1 MLVEGSDYDLLY
13 TAEGDDYKSVGNHFI
28 EVRFKGYYSGEVFT
42 RLFHSSAEIEEGN
55 PKFAVSFP
63 VLYYNGTAQKAKP
76 ELAYD
81 DWKLAENIDYTLTYS
96 ENGDDYTSVGEHEV
110 VLSFCGNY
118 TGTVVQRYA
127 IHAQTAENM
136 GKDLKIYVPSLYF
149 SKRHSFPDQKSFM
162 ERRN

>member
-1 MLVEGSDYDLLY
+1 ML
-13 TAEGDDYKSVGNHFI
+13 
-28 EVRFKGYYSGEVFT
+28 
-42 RLFHSSAEIEEGN
+42 
-55 PKFAVSFP
+55 FP
-63 VLYYNGTAQKAKP
+63 FRYCNGTAQKAKP

-149 SKRHSFPDQKSFM
+149 SKKAQFPRPEVFYGTEKLIQGIDYST
-162 ERRN
+162 EYR